1 MAATP
6 VITCPECKKKF
17 KGKEGLE
24 GKKIRCPACGH
35 AFIVEM
41 AVEGKVDS
49 SPAAVRAKAPATAAA
64 PAPKGALDEE
74 PDEDPYGVTTPDLA
88 PRCPNCANELESAD
102 ALICLFCGYNT
113 QTRKAGKTKKVVAL
127 TFGDHFLWL
136 LPGLSCALG
145 ILFLYLF
152 NLFYGLVLPGILE
165 YDSWVQMFNHESLRL
180 WICLISLAVIW
191 GLGYYAHKRLI
202 FEPKPPE
209 QVKE

>member
-6 VITCPECKKKF
+6 VITCPACRKKF

-41 AVEGKVDS
+41 EAQGKADS
-49 SPAAVRAKAPATAAA
+49 VQAKAPAKAAA
-64 PAPKGALDEE
+64 KPAGFGLVDEE
-74 PDEDPYGVTTPDLA
+74 PESNPYGVMTPDLA

-113 QTRKAGKTKKVVAL
+113 QTRKLGKTRKVIAHS
-127 TFGDHFLWL
+127 GGERFLWL
-136 LPGLSCALG
+136 LPGLSGALG
-145 ILFLYLF
+145 ILLIYIF
-152 NLFYGLVLPGILE
+152 NLVYCMALPNLLE
-165 YDSWVQMFNHESLRL
+165 RDSWVQMFNHESTRL
-180 WICLISLAVIW
+180 WLCLISLGGIW
-191 GLGYYAHKRLI
+191 ALGFYTHKRLI

-209 QVKE
+209 KIKD